1 VEPETVCF
9 DDRVQGRVCIDVAA
23 DAGDFVLL
31 RADGW
36 FAYQLAVVVD
46 DAAQGVTHVVRGAHQ
61 RSSPPRQQLVQRA
74 RTARPSYAHEPVVV
88 NAQGEKLSKQTRA
101 APIEADHAAPALV
114 QALTFLGHVPP
125 PELAGAPVD
134 RLLGWAVEA
143 WDMGRVRSAVVPMA

>member
-1 VEPETVCF
+1 MEPETVCF

-46 DAAQGVTHVVRGAHQ
+46 DAAQGVTHVVRGADL